1 LHGWR
6 RYKAEQPAVGNLQRA
21 TEPVDAILN
30 LGKVAV
36 DAVFSKLVSGQISL
50 LTGNLT
56 GKSRNFGLFRTV
68 FKDFILIY
76 FTKTRS
82 KGHFPVI

>member
-1 LHGWR
+1 
-6 RYKAEQPAVGNLQRA
+6 VGNLQRA

-36 DAVFSKLVSGQISL
+36 DAVFSELVSGQNSL

-56 GKSRNFGLFRTV
+56 GKS
-68 FKDFILIY
+68 
-76 FTKTRS
+76 
-82 KGHFPVI
+82 